1 MFQPEMIIESLKAM
15 LFGMIGIFVTMGI
28 IMTSLIVLNSV
39 SKEKKEEDDED

>member
-15 LFGMIGIFVTMGI
+15 LFGMIGIFITMGI